1 VKKFC
6 VEYAECVMQN
16 SSGDCSGSN
25 FLGMFKDCV
34 TQSKVKLLEFYSQT
48 DSLCIED
55 HLTFIYI
62 EFVR

>member
-1 VKKFC
+1 
-6 VEYAECVMQN
+6 VMQN

-62 EFVR
+62 ELVR